1 MQQEQDTESPGQP
14 HGGAI
19 CAQQGACSKE
29 HRAQGQRLP
38 SRECGQNPAGLGAG
52 DPWGS
57 PFGPTFAGRRG
68 NRIYF
73 GESIRKKE
81 LRGDYR
87 FKEVVGARST
97 TAEGFF
103 LEKLRV
109 NTGPGDVV

>member
-1 MQQEQDTESPGQP
+1 MCPARSL
-14 HGGAI
+14 
-19 CAQQGACSKE
+19 QQGAQSPGSEAAK
-29 HRAQGQRLP
+29 QGVWAKP
-38 SRECGQNPAGLGAG
+38 GGPWGWG
-52 DPWGS
+52 PWGS

-68 NRIYF
+68 NRFYF

-109 NTGPGDVV
+109 NTRPGDAV

>member
-38 SRECGQNPAGLGAG
+38 SRECGQNPVGLGAR

-73 GESIRKKE
+73 GESIRKKV
-81 LRGDYR
+81 R
-87 FKEVVGARST
+87 V
-97 TAEGFF
+97 EGR
-103 LEKLRV
+103 LPL
-109 NTGPGDVV
+109 